1 MFCDLRWYFKIS
13 LSHGCQDASTGKGSC
28 NLSWVPSIHMIEGKN
43 QRIDAHKLSCDLH
56 MHAMVIAY
64 AHTSMP
70 TINKCRLKI

>member
-1 MFCDLRWYFKIS
+1 MAVKMPQQAKAAVTYPDQW
-13 LSHGCQDASTGKGSC
+13 
-28 NLSWVPSIHMIEGKN
+28 SWVPSIHMIEGKN